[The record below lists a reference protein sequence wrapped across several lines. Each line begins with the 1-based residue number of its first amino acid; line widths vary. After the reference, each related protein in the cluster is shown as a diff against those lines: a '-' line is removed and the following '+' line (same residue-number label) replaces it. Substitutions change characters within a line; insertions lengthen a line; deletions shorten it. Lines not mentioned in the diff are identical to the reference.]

1 MSRRLSFVVLVVLAL
16 SLLMV
21 LVMANKADG
30 TCLCCKYRTKY
41 QGIATA
47 SCISDLSKLR
57 KLGEQYACPDGS
69 EYLSVTHHEWKGRRG
84 LGDSD

>member
-57 KLGEQYACPDGS
+57 KLGEQYACPLPANGIQSAGS
-69 EYLSVTHHEWKGRRG
+69 
-84 LGDSD
+84 LGWMDPSTCQ